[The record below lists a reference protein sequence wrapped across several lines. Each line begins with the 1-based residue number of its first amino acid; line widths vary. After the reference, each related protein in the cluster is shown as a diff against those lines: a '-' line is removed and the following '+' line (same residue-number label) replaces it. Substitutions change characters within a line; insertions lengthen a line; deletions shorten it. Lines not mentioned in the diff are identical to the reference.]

1 MNSHTTRDFIEA
13 QKLEPNFSD
22 LRFMATEVRVWS
34 GSPYIYSVSIE
45 GEMISIQV
53 IATVVRKVG
62 KDFCTLVVTLRFT
75 L

>member
-1 MNSHTTRDFIEA
+1 
-13 QKLEPNFSD
+13 
-22 LRFMATEVRVWS
+22 MATEVRVWS